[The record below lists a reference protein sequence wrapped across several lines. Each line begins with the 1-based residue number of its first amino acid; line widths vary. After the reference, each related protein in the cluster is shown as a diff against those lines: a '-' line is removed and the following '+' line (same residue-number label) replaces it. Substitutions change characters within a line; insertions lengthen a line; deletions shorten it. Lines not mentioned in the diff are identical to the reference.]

1 MFWHCE
7 WKLCLSLKDYLY
19 LSRFSKST
27 CFSIQNGRRKSRKIR
42 ERQTHFAHIKP
53 LEFARE
59 TRVLIDKLELF
70 VLSHCLFLLH
80 YLEPFVIFETDLFL
94 GFCTTLDHQLSP
106 TLILWSLLPLS
117 LRERAILFWFKLKL
131 VEVGI
136 GTEDCPNS

>member
-1 MFWHCE
+1 MFGHCE

-59 TRVLIDKLELF
+59 NCVLIDKLELF

-80 YLEPFVIFETDLFL
+80 YLESFVIFETDLFL
-94 GFCTTLDHQLSP
+94 GFCTAISHSNSLITSSFKRARKRDSFLISKLLRLELELRIV
-106 TLILWSLLPLS
+106 LILK
-117 LRERAILFWFKLKL
+117 AHH
-131 VEVGI
+131 
-136 GTEDCPNS
+136 